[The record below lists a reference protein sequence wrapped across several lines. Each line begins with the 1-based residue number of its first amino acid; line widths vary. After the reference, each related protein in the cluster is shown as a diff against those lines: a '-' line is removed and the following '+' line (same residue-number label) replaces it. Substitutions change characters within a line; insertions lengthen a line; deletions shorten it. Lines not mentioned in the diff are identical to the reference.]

1 MSPPAR
7 SRTGNRHCNVVEIA
21 GKGILIEGPAG
32 SGKTSLALGLVDA
45 ARQRGI
51 DAHFVA
57 DDQALLTIE
66 DGRVIASTPP
76 PIAGLAEIRGHG
88 IVRLAHRPQTSIELV
103 IAMVNDD
110 GIERMPAKATTEVLG
125 TELPAIAVP
134 VRHEAQA
141 IRIILASLGISLV

>member
-1 MSPPAR
+1 MTPPDS

-57 DDQALLTIE
+57 DDQALLEVE
-66 DGRVIASTPP
+66 DGRIVARTPP
-76 PIAGLAEIRGHG
+76 SIAGLAEIRGHG
-88 IVRLAHRPQTSIELV
+88 IVRLAHRSRSTIGLV
-103 IAMVNDD
+103 LAMVEDD
-110 GIERMPAKATTEVLG
+110 GLERMPEQVTTFVLG
-125 TELPAIAVP
+125 IELPAIAVP

-141 IRIILASLGISLV
+141 VRIILARLGISLV